1 MGWKV
6 LRCVIECGKSL
17 LSSVSTRLVC
27 RLSWH
32 AFLTPKLGWF
42 SKPVC
47 VALMLTPVLQ
57 AQSTVVVNPVSA

>member
-1 MGWKV
+1 MVVG
-6 LRCVIECGKSL
+6 LECKKKLQSSDFL
-17 LSSVSTRLVC
+17 LTEC

-42 SKPVC
+42 SKPVVC

-57 AQSTVVVNPVSA
+57 AHSTVVVNPVSAVGA